1 MLVFITTCYLYYMQL
16 FLDYTFFLLV
26 DGSLAFDDEL
36 KAEQLQIVDGDKFIA
51 SVIDGKIMLKKV
63 RTNLQHSEN
72 L

>member
-1 MLVFITTCYLYYMQL
+1 MQL

-36 KAEQLQIVDGDKFIA
+36 KAEQLQIADGDKFVA